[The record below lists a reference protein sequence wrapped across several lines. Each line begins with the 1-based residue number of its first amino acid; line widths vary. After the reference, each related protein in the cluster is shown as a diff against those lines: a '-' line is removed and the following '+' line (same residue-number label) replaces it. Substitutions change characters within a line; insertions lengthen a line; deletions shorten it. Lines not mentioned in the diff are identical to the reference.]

1 MAGRI
6 IPYSKIAHEMERQ
19 LELLLRS
26 IVLEADKRV
35 KIGSPVDTGR
45 FRESWQVGQD
55 VANGEP
61 APEGLFAATQDL
73 GTGLQVVSDMK
84 TTNYVAGKEEV
95 GHVYHVHN
103 NIVYA
108 ERLANGWSAQAKAG
122 WIDLIAKKLQR
133 VAVVNYEKIK
143 REA

>member
-1 MAGRI
+1 MAGRM
-6 IPYSKIAHEMERQ
+6 IPYSRIAKEMERQ

-45 FRESWQVGQD
+45 FRESWQVGED
-55 VANGEP
+55 VANSEP
-61 APEGLFAATQDL
+61 APEDLFPKTQDL
-73 GTGLQVVSDMK
+73 GTGLPVVSELK
-84 TTNYVAGKEEV
+84 ALNYVAKKERL